1 MVLITCDVLN
11 SIWVRPGLVQ
21 YFHEE
26 KMNNPKNCTPPLDE
40 SYWVLPGKLLA
51 GEYPGRREEQETRKR
66 LQGLILAGIRI
77 CIDLTKPGEIE
88 PSYREIFLE
97 ELSHYGY
104 VGQYH
109 HFPIYDFG
117 IPDTDQLVRTLDK
130 IDECVTGSR
139 PVYVHCRAGI
149 GRTGLVVGCY
159 LVRHGKTGNE
169 ALMTIKQLR
178 STISSSW
185 MQSPETD
192 AQVDFVRNWGVG
204 E

>member
-1 MVLITCDVLN
+1 
-11 SIWVRPGLVQ
+11 
-21 YFHEE
+21 
-26 KMNNPKNCTPPLDE
+26 MNNSKNCTSPLEE

-51 GEYPGRREEQETRKR
+51 GEYPGRREELETRKR
-66 LQGLILAGIRI
+66 IQGLIQAGIRI
-77 CIDLTKPGEIE
+77 CVDLTKPGELE

-104 VGQYH
+104 EGKYY

-117 IPDTDQLVRTLDK
+117 VPDSDQLIRTLDK
-130 IDECVTGSR
+130 IDESIKGNQ

-159 LVRHGKTGNE
+159 LARHGKTGSM
-169 ALMTIKQLR
+169 ALEEIKELR
-178 STISSSW
+178 SSMSSSW

-192 AQVDFVRNWGVG
+192 AQVNFVRNWGDG

>member
-1 MVLITCDVLN
+1 M
-11 SIWVRPGLVQ
+11 S
-21 YFHEE
+21 
-26 KMNNPKNCTPPLDE
+26 NPKNCTLPFEE
-40 SYWVLPGKLLA
+40 SYWVLPGKFLA
-51 GEYPGRREEQETRKR
+51 GEYPGRRDEHETRKR
-66 LQGLILAGIRI
+66 IQGLIQAGIRI
-77 CIDLTKPGEIE
+77 CIDLTKPGELE

-104 VGQYH
+104 TGNYY

-117 IPDTDQLVRTLDK
+117 VPDADQLVRTLDK
-130 IDECVTGSR
+130 VDESIAGNQ

-159 LVRHGKTGNE
+159 LARHGKTGDE
-169 ALMTIKQLR
+169 ALVAIKQLR
-178 STISSSW
+178 SSVSSSW

-192 AQVDFVRNWGVG
+192 AQANYVRNWGVG